1 MAFRAVSA
9 AAVTVPAVIIGNQ
22 PNGSTLFSFYGLD
35 DQKLSLP
42 ASTKLLL
49 VSRSDDLG
57 SGRIGSKPKQRGA
70 QRQPSGAEAVRS
82 STFHRS
88 ASLARSRP
96 RTSAPHALQ
105 VRFVSK
111 IVAEE
116 MMDSIEQRKSTA
128 STSARGPRDAA
139 DAGENIVELL
149 LDIALLSLVGGE
161 LAVFRALEDGPF
173 VAKNARSTCRAA
185 VC

>member
-1 MAFRAVSA
+1 
-9 AAVTVPAVIIGNQ
+9 VTVPVVIIDNE

-42 ASTKLLL
+42 ASTKLLM

-57 SGRIGSKPKQRGA
+57 YGRIETKPKRRGA
-70 QRQPSGAEAVRS
+70 QRQPSGDEAVRS

-96 RTSAPHALQ
+96 RTSVPHALQ

-116 MMDSIEQRKSTA
+116 MIDQHRSWTA
-128 STSARGPRDAA
+128 SFPYF
-139 DAGENIVELL
+139 EL
-149 LDIALLSLVGGE
+149 
-161 LAVFRALEDGPF
+161 
-173 VAKNARSTCRAA
+173 
-185 VC
+185 